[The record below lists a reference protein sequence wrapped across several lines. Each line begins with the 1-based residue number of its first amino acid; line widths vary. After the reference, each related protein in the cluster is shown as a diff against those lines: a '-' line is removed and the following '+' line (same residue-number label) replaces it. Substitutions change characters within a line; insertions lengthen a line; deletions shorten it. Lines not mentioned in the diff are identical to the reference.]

1 VSLVGF
7 SFELGD
13 FEHAWGESKAFVED
27 ERSCHV
33 ERTFPVIFPFFG
45 DENRDVDVASGH
57 VFLASVGPVDDYPV
71 EPVAKLPPDVGEE
84 AFDVPSR
91 CDARLEWGFSA
102 PLLIYSR
109 ANDPGQVGLARERR
123 SPTRFVSLFPTAGE
137 RPAMSRNRSDI
148 PPETLGVSLEP
159 EGVEVTYTDG
169 RCVFYHGVP
178 TKVEASVTS
187 APGKDVHVLV
197 TDPTETEGVMVYVN
211 DLKTHDDILESTGVG
226 RVMLEDGETASL
238 FPGVDA
244 SSAGYRV
251 EVDADPE
258 TARGRVFVFVEDEMG
273 ERSYEIVA
281 EEDAAVADEGEES
294 RAEVE

>member
-1 VSLVGF
+1 
-7 SFELGD
+7 
-13 FEHAWGESKAFVED
+13 
-27 ERSCHV
+27 
-33 ERTFPVIFPFFG
+33 
-45 DENRDVDVASGH
+45 
-57 VFLASVGPVDDYPV
+57 
-71 EPVAKLPPDVGEE
+71 
-84 AFDVPSR
+84 
-91 CDARLEWGFSA
+91 
-102 PLLIYSR
+102 
-109 ANDPGQVGLARERR
+109 
-123 SPTRFVSLFPTAGE
+123 
-137 RPAMSRNRSDI
+137 MSRNRSDI

-169 RCVFYHGVP
+169 RSVFYHGVP